1 MNAEAEK
8 PRHLCR
14 GAVTERHTKRIKQ
27 LSAFG
32 LLQSEIAERL
42 GISVSSVARTQA
54 RHGIPHLGRG
64 AQSGDAL
71 PKSRG

>member
-1 MNAEAEK
+1 MPLARRSSRSTLTEYHAESI
-8 PRHLCR
+8 
-14 GAVTERHTKRIKQ
+14 KR
-27 LSAFG
+27 LSALG

-42 GISVSSVARTQA
+42 GISPSSVARTQA

-71 PKSRG
+71 PKVRE